1 MSDRFVYVTYI
12 RTTPEKLW
20 DALREPEF
28 TRAYWFGNWQESG
41 WKKGASWKLMAPDGS
56 VNASGE
62 VVEIEKPKRLIIS
75 WRGEK
80 TPEQKAEGYSR
91 CTYDIEP
98 AGNGTVKLS
107 IEDDGLGVPDDLQ
120 HSKGLGV
127 RIMAHRAA
135 MIGGTFSIEPAPTGG
150 TIVACSLP
158 KATSPSHSKSAA

>member
-1 MSDRFVYVTYI
+1 MANDRFVYVTYI

-56 VNASGE
+56 MNASGE
-62 VVEIEKPKRLIIS
+62 IAEIEKPKRLIIS

-107 IEDDGLGVPDDLQ
+107 VMHEIDRPNSIVIRAVSGGWPMVLSNLKSFLEVGDKLPVSDWMG
-120 HSKGLGV
+120 SCA
-127 RIMAHRAA
+127 RREAEEAAHA
-135 MIGGTFSIEPAPTGG
+135 
-150 TIVACSLP
+150 
-158 KATSPSHSKSAA
+158 

>member
-1 MSDRFVYVTYI
+1 MANDRFVYVTYI

-56 VNASGE
+56 MNASGE
-62 VVEIEKPKRLIIS
+62 IDEIEKPKRLIIS

-98 AGNGTVKLS
+98 AGNGTVKLCVMHEIDRPNS
-107 IEDDGLGVPDDLQ
+107 IVIRAVSGGWPMVLSNLKSFLEVGDKLPVSDWMRSCARREAGEA
-120 HSKGLGV
+120 
-127 RIMAHRAA
+127 AHA
-135 MIGGTFSIEPAPTGG
+135 
-150 TIVACSLP
+150 
-158 KATSPSHSKSAA
+158 